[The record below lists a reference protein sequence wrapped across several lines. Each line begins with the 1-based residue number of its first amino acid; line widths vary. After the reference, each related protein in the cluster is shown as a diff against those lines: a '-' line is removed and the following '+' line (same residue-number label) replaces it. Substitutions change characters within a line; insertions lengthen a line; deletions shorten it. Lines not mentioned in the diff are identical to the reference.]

1 MKTKWT
7 IDSDQS
13 DVQIKMK
20 DSTITYLGGE
30 TNHFDGYVSL
40 EEGQIEDASLEFFLD
55 SNTFTSQ
62 KREESFHV
70 KNNTASNKK
79 PLIRFK
85 STSFQKIK
93 NNINFL
99 KGYLTIKDVT
109 KMVELDAE
117 FIGINNY
124 NGSKKAAFE
133 IKGDINRND
142 FGLDKDF
149 NNSKE
154 KFGFGKN
161 LKLVANLEFSI

>member
-1 MKTKWT
+1 MATKWT
-7 IDSDQS
+7 IDSNQS
-13 DVQIKMK
+13 DVLIQMK

-30 TNHFDGYVSL
+30 TNLFDGFVSL
-40 EEGQIEDASLEFFLD
+40 DENEIEDASLEFFLD
-55 SNTFTSQ
+55 SNTFSS
-62 KREESFHV
+62 KRRSSETEH
-70 KNNTASNKK
+70 KNKLQPTKK

-124 NGSKKAAFE
+124 NGTKKAAFE

>member
-1 MKTKWT
+1 MATKWT
-7 IDSDQS
+7 IDSGQS
-13 DVQIKMK
+13 DVLIKMK
-20 DSTITYLGGE
+20 DATITYLGGE
-30 TNHFDGYVSL
+30 TNQFEGFVSL
-40 EEGQIEDASLEFFLD
+40 EEDQIEDASVEFYLD
-55 SNTFTSQ
+55 SNTVISQ
-62 KREESFHV
+62 KNV
-70 KNNTASNKK
+70 MPKK

-85 STSFQKIK
+85 STSFQKFK

-99 KGYLTIKDVT
+99 KGNLTIKDVT
-109 KMVELDAE
+109 KVVELDAE

-142 FGLDKDF
+142 FGLDKNF

>member
-1 MKTKWT
+1 MATKWT
-7 IDSDQS
+7 IDSNQS
-13 DVQIKMK
+13 DVLIQMK

-30 TNHFDGYVSL
+30 TNLFDGFVSL
-40 EEGQIEDASLEFFLD
+40 DENEIEDASLEFFLD
-55 SNTFTSQ
+55 SNTFSS
-62 KREESFHV
+62 KRRSTETEH
-70 KNNTASNKK
+70 KTKLQPTKK

-124 NGSKKAAFE
+124 NGTKKAAFE

-154 KFGFGKN
+154 KMGFGKN

>member
-1 MKTKWT
+1 MATKWT
-7 IDSDQS
+7 LDSDQS
-13 DVQIKMK
+13 DDLIRMNNI
-20 DSTITYLGGE
+20 TITYLGGE
-30 TNHFDGYVSL
+30 TNHFEGFVSL
-40 EEGQIEDASLEFFLD
+40 DEDQIEDASVEFFLD

-62 KREESFHV
+62 KREEV
-70 KNNTASNKK
+70 LQLKNDTVATKK

-99 KGYLTIKDVT
+99 KGYLTIKAVT

-142 FGLDKDF
+142 FGLDKNF

>member
-1 MKTKWT
+1 MATKWT

-13 DVQIKMK
+13 DVLIKMK
-20 DSTITYLGGE
+20 DATITYLGGE
-30 TNHFDGYVSL
+30 TNHFDGFVSF
-40 EEGQIEDASLEFFLD
+40 EEDQIEDASLEFFLD

-62 KREESFHV
+62 KNCALSPI
-70 KNNTASNKK
+70 KNNAASKKK

-85 STSFQKIK
+85 STSFQKFK
-93 NNINFL
+93 NDINFL

-124 NGSKKAAFE
+124 DGSKKAAFE
-133 IKGDINRND
+133 IKGDINRHD
-142 FGLDKDF
+142 FGLDKNF

-154 KFGFGKN
+154 QFGFGKN

>member
-1 MKTKWT
+1 MATKWT

-13 DVQIKMK
+13 DVLIKMK

-30 TNHFDGYVSL
+30 TNHFDGFVSL
-40 EEGQIEDASLEFFLD
+40 DEDQIEDASVEFYLD
-55 SNTFTSQ
+55 SNTFSS
-62 KREESFHV
+62 KKE
-70 KNNTASNKK
+70 TALQNKMNVNPSKK

-124 NGSKKAAFE
+124 NGAKKAAFE

-142 FGLDKDF
+142 FGLDKNF

-154 KFGFGKN
+154 KFGLGKN